1 MAKPIKPLNPSQVQ
15 NARPKEAPYKLRDGN
30 GLYLLVSPGGGKA
43 WRHEYRRPVG
53 GQRNTI
59 SLGTYPEVPLSRAR
73 ERLAEARRL
82 LAEGCDPSDHRKAQ
96 RQAHAARAAN
106 SLEVIAREYQAKKAQ
121 ERTEGTAARAEAWM
135 EQHVF
140 PLIGARP
147 IDEIE
152 APELLAVLQ
161 RMVKRGTIDSAN
173 RVRAELSGVFCYAI
187 ATGRAKRDSAHD
199 LRHALPKHT
208 KTHFAS
214 MTRPDDIAD
223 LLKAIDGYMGDPLT
237 LAALKLSPMLFQ
249 RPGELRG
256 MEWAEVN
263 LDGAEWRIPGPRQKL
278 PRAQKENP
286 RTPDHVVPLPVQAVA
301 VLRELK
307 ELTGRGKY
315 VFAGRLTPTRPMS
328 ENTVRS
334 ALRRLGYTNEQI
346 TPHGFRHMASTHLN
360 EMGWNPDAIER
371 QLSHRIAGGSVRA
384 TYNQAEYMQ
393 ERRELMQGWA
403 DRLDALRTGSNVVPI
418 GRKRAQVRR
427 R

>member
-1 MAKPIKPLNPSQVQ
+1 MAKIIKPLSPSQVQ
-15 NARPKEAPYKLRDGN
+15 NAKLKEKPYKLRDGN
-30 GLYLLVSPGGGKA
+30 GLYLLASPNGSKA
-43 WRHEYRRPVG
+43 WRYEYRRPVT
-53 GQRNTI
+53 GQRNTL
-59 SLGTYPEVPLSRAR
+59 SFGTYPEITLSRAR

-82 LAEGCDPSDHRKAQ
+82 LAEGCDPGDHRKAQ
-96 RQAHAARAAN
+96 RQAHAMRSAN
-106 SLEVIAREYQAKKAQ
+106 SLEVIAREYQAKKSK
-121 ERTEGTAARAEAWM
+121 ERTEGTASRAKAWM

-152 APELLAVLQ
+152 VPELLAVLQ

-173 RVRAELSGVFCYAI
+173 RVRAELSGVFSYAI
-187 ATGRAKRDSAHD
+187 TTGRAKRDPAHD

-214 MTRPDDIAD
+214 MTHADDIAD

-263 LDGAEWRIPGPRQKL
+263 LDGSEWRIPAKRQKL
-278 PRAQKENP
+278 PKAQKENP
-286 RTPDHVVPLPVQAVA
+286 RTPDHVVPLSHQAVA
-301 VLRELK
+301 VLREIH
-307 ELTGRGKY
+307 ELTGRGRF
-315 VFAGRLTPTRPMS
+315 VFAGRVTPTRPMS

-346 TPHGFRHMASTHLN
+346 TPHGFRHMASTKLN

-371 QLSHRIAGGSVRA
+371 QLSHRVAGGSVRA
-384 TYNQAEYMQ
+384 TYNQAQYLD
-393 ERRELMQGWA
+393 ERRELMQAWA
-403 DRLDALRTGSNVVPI
+403 DRLDALRTGSNVIPI
-418 GRKRAQVRR
+418 RR
-427 R
+427 RA

>member
-1 MAKPIKPLNPSQVQ
+1 MAKIIKPLSPSQVQ
-15 NARPKEAPYKLRDGN
+15 NAKPKEAAYKLRDGN
-30 GLYLLVSPGGGKA
+30 GLYLLVSPNSSKA
-43 WRHEYRRPVG
+43 WRYEYRRPVT
-53 GQRNTI
+53 GQRNTV
-59 SLGTYPEVPLSRAR
+59 SMGTYPEITLSRAR

-82 LAEGCDPSDHRKAQ
+82 LAEGCDPGENRKAQ

-106 SLEVIAREYQAKKAQ
+106 SLEVIAREYQAKKAK
-121 ERTEGTAARAEAWM
+121 ERTEGTASRAMAWM

-147 IDEIE
+147 IEEIE
-152 APELLAVLQ
+152 APELLTVLQ
-161 RMVKRGTIDSAN
+161 RMVKRGTIDSAS

-187 ATGRAKRDSAHD
+187 ATGRANRDPAHA

-208 KTHFAS
+208 KIHFAS

-237 LAALKLSPMLFQ
+237 MAALKLSPMLFQ

-256 MEWAEVN
+256 MEWAEVK
-263 LDGAEWRIPGPRQKL
+263 LDVAEWRIPAKRQKL
-278 PRAQKENP
+278 PKAQKENP
-286 RTPDHVVPLPVQAVA
+286 RTPDHVVPLSVQAVSI
-301 VLRELK
+301 LRELN

-315 VFAGRLTPTRPMS
+315 VFPGRVTPTRPMS

-346 TPHGFRHMASTHLN
+346 TPHGFRHMASSQLN
-360 EMGWNPDAIER
+360 ELGWNPDAIER
-371 QLSHRIAGGSVRA
+371 QLSHRVAGGSVRA
-384 TYNQAEYMQ
+384 TYNQAEYLP
-393 ERRELMQGWA
+393 ERRELMQAWA

-418 GRKRAQVRR
+418 GRKRA
-427 R
+427 

>member
-15 NARPKEAPYKLRDGN
+15 NAKPKEAPYKLRDGN

-43 WRHEYRRPVG
+43 WRHEYRRPVS

-73 ERLAEARRL
+73 ERHAEARRL
-82 LAEGCDPSDHRKAQ
+82 LAERCDPSDHRKAQ
-96 RQAHAARAAN
+96 REAHAARTAN
-106 SLEVIAREYQAKKAQ
+106 SLEVIAREYQAKKAK

-135 EQHVF
+135 EQHVL

-147 IDEIE
+147 IDEID

-161 RMVKRGTIDSAN
+161 RMVKRGTVDSAN

-187 ATGRAKRDSAHD
+187 ATGRAKRDPAHD

-256 MEWAEVN
+256 MEWVEVN
-263 LDGAEWRIPGPRQKL
+263 LDGAEWRIPAKRQKL
-278 PRAQKENP
+278 PKAQKENP

-301 VLRELK
+301 ILRELD

-315 VFAGRLTPTRPMS
+315 VFPGRVTPTRPMS

-346 TPHGFRHMASTHLN
+346 TPHGFRHTASSQLN
-360 EMGWNPDAIER
+360 ELGWNPDAIER
-371 QLSHRIAGGSVRA
+371 QLSHRVAGGSVRA
-384 TYNQAEYMQ
+384 TYNQAEYLP
-393 ERRELMQGWA
+393 ERRELMQAWA

-418 GRKRAQVRR
+418 GRKRA
-427 R
+427 